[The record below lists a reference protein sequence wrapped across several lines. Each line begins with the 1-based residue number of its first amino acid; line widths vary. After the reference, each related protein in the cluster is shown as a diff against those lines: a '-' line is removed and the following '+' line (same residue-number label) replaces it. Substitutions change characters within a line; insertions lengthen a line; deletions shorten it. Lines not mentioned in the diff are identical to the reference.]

1 MRLTYR
7 ARQRRRRAA
16 KIMLYLV
23 LGIVIFT
30 PKMDTQQPVA
40 GTTQVVASIR

>member
-16 KIMLYLV
+16 KIMLYLG

-30 PKMDTQQPVA
+30 PKFDIQQPVG
-40 GTTQVVASIR
+40 GTTQVASIR